1 MMSPLTQ
8 LPQRTQRLVIMA
20 QLILLLAFVGWLYDQ
35 LRPVPTQ
42 APSAPLQCISYSPFY
57 QGSNPT
63 NPHTHISATQ
73 IEQDLRQLHQQF
85 NCIRTYSVGLGLDA
99 VPAIAQKLGM
109 QVYLGIWIGW
119 LEQDNQQQIQR
130 AIQLSQQYPNTI
142 KALIVGN
149 EVLLRGEQ
157 KPAAMQR
164 YFHSIKQRTNTPI
177 SYADVW
183 EFWRQHQA
191 LQEDVDFVTVH
202 ILPYWENDP
211 VAIQQANQHIANVMQ
226 RLQQSFDKPI
236 LIGETGWPSQG
247 RQRFGAQPGVR
258 NQAIYLQNFLQLAQQ
273 KHWQYNLIEAYDQPW
288 KRALEGTV
296 GGYWGIYD
304 VDGKA
309 KFVLGQ
315 PLAERQDWP
324 LLLLITALLGLTSV
338 LLIQQGRLQLAGGQ
352 SNARAWSNRIS
363 FVCWL
368 LLSALHLYIQIDF
381 VLMNSIR
388 FSDWMQL
395 LSVSL
400 LGNGLLLCGLYLHHS
415 QAQSALYRYHSRWL
429 LVLLCLI
436 ALLSSLSLIWDGR
449 YRNFLNP
456 LLLIPVVSFSLHSL
470 LIAALKLHIAR
481 RLALVLAS
489 LLGASA
495 LILLWL
501 EPNNLS
507 AQIWL
512 ALNLLLAALLLW
524 HRADKT
530 IH

>member
-1 MMSPLTQ
+1 MNPISQLTPRAQRVLMM
-8 LPQRTQRLVIMA
+8 A
-20 QLILLLAFVGWLYDQ
+20 KLILLFGCVLWLVDQ
-35 LRPVPTQ
+35 FRPVPTQ

-63 NPHTHISATQ
+63 NPNTRISAAQ
-73 IEQDLRQLHQQF
+73 IEQDLRQLHGQF
-85 NCIRTYSVGLGLDA
+85 NCVRTYSVGLGLDA

-164 YFHSIKQRTNTPI
+164 YFHSIKQRTHTPI

-191 LQEDVDFVTVH
+191 LQQDVDFVTVH

-211 VAIQQANQHIANVMQ
+211 VAIQHANQHIENVMQ
-226 RLQQSFDKPI
+226 LLQQSFHKPI

-247 RQRFGAQPGVR
+247 RQRFDAQPGLR
-258 NQAIYLQNFLQLAQQ
+258 NQAQYLQNFLQLAQQ

-288 KRALEGTV
+288 KRTLEGTV

-324 LLLLITALLGLTSV
+324 LLLAITALLGLTSV
-338 LLIQQGRLQLAGGQ
+338 LLIQRGRLVLGANIPNQ
-352 SNARAWSNRIS
+352 IS
-363 FVCWL
+363 FLCWL

-381 VLMNSIR
+381 VLINSIR

-415 QAQSALYRYHSRWL
+415 QAQSALYAYHSRWL
-429 LVLLCLI
+429 LILLCLI

-456 LLLIPVVSFSLHSL
+456 LLLIPVMSFSLHSL
-470 LIAALKLHIAR
+470 LIPALQLNIAR
-481 RLALVLAS
+481 RLALLLAS
-489 LLGASA
+489 LLGVSA
-495 LILLWL
+495 LILLWM
-501 EPNNLS
+501 EPSNLS
-507 AQIWL
+507 TQIWL
-512 ALNLLLAALLLW
+512 GLNILLAALLLR
-524 HRADKT
+524 HRIVCVKVNSL
-530 IH
+530 